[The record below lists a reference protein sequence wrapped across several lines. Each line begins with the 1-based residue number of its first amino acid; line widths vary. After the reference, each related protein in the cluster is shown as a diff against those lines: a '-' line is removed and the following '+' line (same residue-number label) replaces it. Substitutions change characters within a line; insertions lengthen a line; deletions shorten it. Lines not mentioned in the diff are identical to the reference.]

1 MNESP
6 GYTPTSI
13 ESAHAAADTQ
23 LRVELRFQLG
33 ELRDQLLPL
42 VTIPA
47 PFTGHEPFSST
58 SIGLGCLTVWAV
70 LAK

>member
-33 ELRDQLLPL
+33 ELRYQLLPL
-42 VTIPA
+42 VTVPA
-47 PFTGHEPFSST
+47 AAQR
-58 SIGLGCLTVWAV
+58 L
-70 LAK
+70 